1 MSELHRSVRINRA
14 RINESASLKVI
25 VIRRASS
32 DVAGKRDRE
41 FSGRIVGPE
50 KDVRQ
55 SISTF
60 LRRVELLYKSS
71 SRVRNPRLSDGLAGG
86 EDYDCLIVD
95 SENLSDQIRLSANEV
110 KAVNIDVLTGTRR

>member
-25 VIRRASS
+25 IIRRASP
-32 DVAGKRDRE
+32 DVAGKRDGE
-41 FSGRIVGPE
+41 LSGRIVGPE

-60 LRRVELLYKSS
+60 FRRVKLLYKSS
-71 SRVRNPRLSDGLAGG
+71 SRVGNPRLSDGLAGG